1 MKKVILH
8 SGGQGCH
15 GVLEDVY
22 RLVSTE
28 ADGGIEWKY
37 PLSNLLRS
45 LNQSWS
51 VTGKHCGKDR
61 GKSEK
66 KNESPLLCRWKAI
79 HVPMKGDSS
88 AHEAPFIF
96 PFTGPM

>member
-37 PLSNLLRS
+37 PISSAESESVLIRHRKALRKRQGK
-45 LNQSWS
+45 NQS
-51 VTGKHCGKDR
+51 
-61 GKSEK
+61 K
-66 KNESPLLCRWKAI
+66 KMNRLYFADER
-79 HVPMKGDSS
+79 
-88 AHEAPFIF
+88 
-96 PFTGPM
+96 